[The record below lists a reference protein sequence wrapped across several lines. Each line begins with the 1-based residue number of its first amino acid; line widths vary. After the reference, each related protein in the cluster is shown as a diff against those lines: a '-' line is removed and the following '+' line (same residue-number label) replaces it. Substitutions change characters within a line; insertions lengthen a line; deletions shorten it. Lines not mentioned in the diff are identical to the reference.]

1 MIVTLTVKALK
12 GNQKKKILN
21 YKLFL
26 KLRELRNRNIER
38 IFLSVDIV
46 LNPTMPMECAKIA
59 IMLRVELRKL
69 SNASTQIES
78 SMPRDSAKIAIYQS
92 TTNAREIP

>member
-1 MIVTLTVKALK
+1 MENCLREIPIRKIV
-12 GNQKKKILN
+12 NKKKFN
-21 YKLFL
+21 PR
-26 KLRELRNRNIER
+26 LRELRSKNIER
-38 IFLSVDIV
+38 IFLSVDIA